1 MELALILEKSFL
13 PALARIPTSPF
24 TNMPPQKL
32 VGEGGNLSQ
41 VFCPFQM
48 QFVILGKYIN

>member
-1 MELALILEKSFL
+1 MELALILEKYFL

-32 VGEGGNLSQ
+32 VGEGGESLPSFLSIPNA
-41 VFCPFQM
+41 VRYPRK
-48 QFVILGKYIN
+48 VH